1 MKYLILILIF
11 SSQLFF
17 GQTWL
22 QLDNFPG
29 TARDDG
35 TSFKIG
41 NKVYCGIGLE
51 VGWTCPNDFYSFDL
65 STETWSTSTSFPNT
79 QQRQYACGF
88 SLNGKGYVF
97 GGVACDN
104 TFLND
109 LWEYDTLT
117 TNWTQKASLP
127 GTGRSG
133 SVSFIIQDTIYIL
146 GGRTATLNAIPDLWA
161 YEPVSDTWNQK
172 SNIPISGTWRGVSF
186 YYGNQGIVGLGK
198 NAGDSLNT
206 DFYVY
211 SSSKNG
217 WAILPGL
224 NHLGRSYTGY
234 AQLDSTGFLFGGVDS
249 LGYIDSTFEK
259 FDLINFSM
267 YGLANFSSTAR
278 KGCMTFAGNNSFY
291 LTTGVST
298 TTRFN
303 ETWKLGLNVGQQE
316 LKKENLIS
324 VFPNPTNGIFTIQS
338 KTEEIKTVS
347 LFDVLG
353 HQIFE
358 SKNQKGLTINVHE
371 QQIPKGIYV
380 LECYTQK
387 GKKINQKLVI
397 Q

>member
-1 MKYLILILIF
+1 MKCLILILIL

-17 GQTWL
+17 AQSW
-22 QLDNFPG
+22 QQIVDFPG

-35 TSFKIG
+35 ASFKIG

-65 STETWSTSTSFPNT
+65 STETWSASTSFPNT

-88 SLNGKGYVF
+88 SLNGKGYIF
-97 GGVACDN
+97 GGVTCDN

-133 SVSFIIQDTIYIL
+133 SVSFTIQDTIYIL
-146 GGRTATLNAIPDLWA
+146 GGRTSALNAIPDLWA
-161 YEPVSDTWNQK
+161 YEPVSDTWMQK
-172 SNIPISGTWRGVSF
+172 PNIPISGTWRGVAF
-186 YYGNQGIVGLGK
+186 YYNNQGIVGLGK

-211 SSSKNG
+211 STNKNG
-217 WAILPGL
+217 WAILAGL

-234 AQLDSTGFLFGGVDS
+234 TQIDSTGYLFGGVDS

-259 FDLINFSM
+259 FDLINFTM
-267 YGLANFSSTAR
+267 YGLTNFSSTPR
-278 KGCMTFAGNNSFY
+278 KGCMSFAHNNSFY
-291 LTTGVST
+291 LTTGVSS

-303 ETWKLGLNVGQQE
+303 ETWKLALDVGLQE
-316 LKKENLIS
+316 LKNENLIS
-324 VFPNPTNGIFTIQS
+324 VFPNPSNGLFTIQS
-338 KTEEIKTVS
+338 KTEEIRHVII
-347 LFDVLG
+347 FDMLG
-353 HQIFE
+353 HSIFE
-358 SKNQKGLTINVHE
+358 LKNQKNLTLTIHE
-371 QQIPKGIYV
+371 QIPKGIYV
-380 LECYTQK
+380 LECYTEK
-387 GKKINQKLVI
+387 GKKIKRKLII